1 MACTLAAVFY
11 EITTGIEALQP
22 LPLLMLPLLMLMLLM
37 LPLLHRA
44 WPVGD
49 DLSSRAECCD
59 TLRARAR
66 AAGVGAS
73 CRSRSCEA
81 GDNSKY
87 GHLSRVTC
95 DV

>member
-1 MACTLAAVFY
+1 VARTLAAVFY

-22 LPLLMLPLLMLMLLM
+22 LPLPLLMLMLLM
-37 LPLLHRA
+37 LMLMLLHLA

-49 DLSSRAECCD
+49 DLSSRARCC
-59 TLRARAR
+59 
-66 AAGVGAS
+66 AAGIGAS

-81 GDNSKY
+81 GDDSKY

-95 DV
+95 DVRRV